1 MLKNSWVGGV
11 IDALYDGIERF
22 CWKDRGGALSLR

>member
-1 MLKNSWVGGV
+1 MLEKSRVGGI